1 MARKLR
7 FARRPIDTFSGQNS
21 RPSTKEILMG
31 SQDRTNLAGAGSPA
45 DNQLTRAALMRME
58 LFAPAAPLTPFVTT
72 FFRMQCDEASI
83 RDVQPSSIGIIALMG
98 RGSGRMNFL
107 DGRSE
112 ASHPFTVLT
121 PSSAAGTFEVDGPWD
136 VFGAMLSPIGWA
148 GLTGLSAAEHGNR
161 LYDGASFMPEP
172 LSSTGCALLEE
183 FEGLASEEM
192 AERLGAAII
201 ASVRPLPKGH
211 AEFIAVVAAWL
222 AQSLSPDL
230 GNLYS
235 AAGYGERQVQ
245 RLTERYFGL
254 PPRSLARKYRALR
267 AAVLLSRP
275 ALSPDEIAAI
285 QDHFYDQPHMIRE
298 IRLFAGRTPARIA
311 DPDTPYL
318 SAFLDLRDFRESGP
332 RMAPI
337 PDNLRD

>member
-1 MARKLR
+1 
-7 FARRPIDTFSGQNS
+7 
-21 RPSTKEILMG
+21 MG
-31 SQDRTNLAGAGSPA
+31 SQDTANPVGSGNPA
-45 DNQLTRAALMRME
+45 INQLTRAALMRMQ
-58 LFAPAAPLTPFVTT
+58 LFAAPAPLTPFVTT

-83 RDVQPSSIGIIALMG
+83 RDVQPSSIGIIALMR
-98 RGSGRMNFL
+98 RGSGRMRFL

-112 ASHPFTVLT
+112 QSHPFTVLT

-136 VFGAMLSPIGWA
+136 VFGAMLSPVGWA
-148 GLTGLSAAEHGNR
+148 GLTGLSAADHGNR
-161 LYDGASFMPEP
+161 LYDGAEVMPRS
-172 LSSTGCALLEE
+172 LSATCRELLDEYDE
-183 FEGLASEEM
+183 RTSEEM
-192 AERLGAAII
+192 VDRLAAAIL

-211 AEFIAVVAAWL
+211 PEFIATVAAWL
-222 AQSLSPDL
+222 AQSLSPELD
-230 GNLYS
+230 NLYA

-254 PPRSLARKYRALR
+254 APRSLARKYRALR

-275 ALSPDEIAAI
+275 SITAEEIAAVE
-285 QDHFYDQPHMIRE
+285 DHFYDQPHMIRE
-298 IRLFAGRTPARIA
+298 LRMFAGRTPARIA

-337 PDNLRD
+337 PDNLRA

>member
-1 MARKLR
+1 MAPEKS
-7 FARRPIDTFSGQNS
+7 AG
-21 RPSTKEILMG
+21 PSET
-31 SQDRTNLAGAGSPA
+31 
-45 DNQLTRAALMRME
+45 QLTQAGLVRVE
-58 LFAPAAPLTPFVTT
+58 LHAPPPAVSPFVTT
-72 FFRMQCDEASI
+72 FFRMRCDESNI
-83 RDVQPSSIGIIALMG
+83 RDVQPSSIGIIALMA
-98 RGSGRMNFL
+98 RGSGQLRFL
-107 DGRSE
+107 DGRVE
-112 ASHPFTVLT
+112 RSHPCMVLT
-121 PSSAAGTFEVDGPWD
+121 PSSAASTFEVTGPWD

-148 GLTGLSAAEHGNR
+148 ALTGLSASENGNR
-161 LYDGASFMPEP
+161 LVEASEVMPPSMVSAAGRMLDEFDGAE
-172 LSSTGCALLEE
+172 
-183 FEGLASEEM
+183 SERMVEQM
-192 AERLGAAII
+192 AAAIL

-211 AEFIAVVAAWL
+211 VEFIGAVADWL

-230 GNLYS
+230 DDLFTRTP
-235 AAGYGERQVQ
+235 YGRRQAQ

-275 ALSPDEIAAI
+275 SLTADEIAAV

-337 PDNLRD
+337 PQDLRA

>member
-1 MARKLR
+1 
-7 FARRPIDTFSGQNS
+7 
-21 RPSTKEILMG
+21 
-31 SQDRTNLAGAGSPA
+31 
-45 DNQLTRAALMRME
+45 MRME
-58 LFAPAAPLTPFVTT
+58 LCAPPACLTPFVTT
-72 FFRMQCDEASI
+72 FFRMRCDEESI
-83 RDVQPSSIGIIALMG
+83 RDVQPSSIGILALMG
-98 RGSGRMNFL
+98 KGSGRMHFL

-112 ASHPFTVLT
+112 PSHPFTVLT

-136 VFGAMLSPIGWA
+136 VFGAMLSPVGWA
-148 GLTGLSAAEHGNR
+148 GLTGLSAADHGNR
-161 LYDGASFMPEP
+161 LYDGSRFLPEP
-172 LSSTGCALLEE
+172 LASVGCALLERFDALTCDE
-183 FEGLASEEM
+183 MVEE
-192 AERLGAAII
+192 LGAAIV

-211 AEFIAVVAAWL
+211 AEFIGAVAAWL
-222 AQSLSPDL
+222 AQSLSPEL
-230 GNLYS
+230 ESLY
-235 AAGYGERQVQ
+235 AAADYGERQVQ

-275 ALSPDEIAAI
+275 SLTADEIAAV

-318 SAFLDLRDFRESGP
+318 SAFLDLRDFSEAGP

-337 PDNLRD
+337 PGNLRS